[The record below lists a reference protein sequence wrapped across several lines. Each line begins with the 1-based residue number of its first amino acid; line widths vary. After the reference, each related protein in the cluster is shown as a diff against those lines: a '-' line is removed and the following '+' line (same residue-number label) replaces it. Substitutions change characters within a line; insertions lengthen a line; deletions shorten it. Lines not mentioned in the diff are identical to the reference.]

1 MAEKA
6 IRLGGESTA
15 AAAEAISREVLAA
28 TVNGELVGLTTPLTA
43 DSEVKL
49 HTFEDKEFALKHNDD
64 EIAVDTN
71 FAAQSFWKDVR
82 VRFFR
87 KKSAVLGLILVV
99 FIVLLAAFGPGMN
112 EYTYSGQELSQK
124 NFAPRVQVL
133 ENFGIGCR
141 AWIAQLDIARL
152 FAVRLPEATYH
163 ALPRFPAS
171 TRDLAVI
178 CDESLPVAAIEKT
191 ITGAVGNILEQ
202 IKLFDVYR
210 GAPVPAGKKS
220 VAYSL
225 VLRAADRTLTVE
237 ECDKAIEKALKA
249 LSQYGITLRA

>member
-6 IRLGGESTA
+6 IRLGGEA
-15 AAAEAISREVLAA
+15 
-28 TVNGELVGLTTPLTA
+28 TA
-43 DSEVKL
+43 DAIVSAVDTMYSE
-49 HTFEDKEFALKHNDD
+49 HTFNEKDFALKHNDA
-64 EIAVDTN
+64 EIAMDSN

-141 AWIAQLDIARL
+141 AWIARLDIALL

-163 ALPRFPAS
+163 ALPRYPAS

-202 IKLFDVYR
+202 IKLFDVYK
-210 GAPVPAGKKS
+210 GAQIEAGKKS
-220 VAYSL
+220 VAFNI
-225 VLRAADRTLTVE
+225 VLRSSDSTLTDEQTNRVMKKVME
-237 ECDKAIEKALKA
+237 ELEKVGAV
-249 LSQYGITLRA
+249 LRS

>member
-1 MAEKA
+1 MESLLS
-6 IRLGGESTA
+6 RLNLPRADYTAVSTHP
-15 AAAEAISREVLAA
+15 SYHP
-28 TVNGELVGLTTPLTA
+28 G
-43 DSEVKL
+43 
-49 HTFEDKEFALKHNDD
+49 
-64 EIAVDTN
+64 
-71 FAAQSFWKDVR
+71 
-82 VRFFR
+82 RF
-87 KKSAVLGLILVV
+87 AVLTVGDVEIGSVGE
-99 FIVLLAAFGPGMN
+99 IHP
-112 EYTYSGQELSQK
+112 T
-124 NFAPRVQVL
+124 VL

-141 AWIAQLDIARL
+141 AWIARLDIARL

-191 ITGAVGNILEQ
+191 IAGAVGNILEQ

>member
-6 IRLGGESTA
+6 IHLGGEA
-15 AAAEAISREVLAA
+15 
-28 TVNGELVGLTTPLTA
+28 TA
-43 DSEVKL
+43 DAIVSAVDTMYSE
-49 HTFEDKEFALKHNDD
+49 HTFNEKDFALKHNDA
-64 EIAVDTN
+64 EIAMDSN

-141 AWIAQLDIARL
+141 AWVARLDIARL

-210 GAPVPAGKKS
+210 GANLGEGKKS
-220 VAYSL
+220 MAFSL
-225 VLRAADRTLTVE
+225 TLSDPSAEISAEQVERTVKKVLGNL
-237 ECDKAIEKALKA
+237 KFKLGIE
-249 LSQYGITLRA
+249 IR

>member
-1 MAEKA
+1 MIARFVQDGKA
-6 IRLGGESTA
+6 IDYRPSEAVA
-15 AAAEAISREVLAA
+15 AGAVIVQGNLI
-28 TVNGELVGLTTPLTA
+28 G
-43 DSEVKL
+43 
-49 HTFEDKEFALKHNDD
+49 
-64 EIAVDTN
+64 IA
-71 FAAQSFWKDVR
+71 R
-82 VRFFR
+82 
-87 KKSAVLGLILVV
+87 
-99 FIVLLAAFGPGMN
+99 
-112 EYTYSGQELSQK
+112 
-124 NFAPRVQVL
+124 
-133 ENFGIGCR
+133 
-141 AWIAQLDIARL
+141 LDIARL

-191 ITGAVGNILEQ
+191 IAGAVGNILEQ